1 MSKTD
6 AFNHR
11 FSLHRKQPCE
21 EHVWLV
27 KDAVEIRNGV
37 LVKKKCMVCG
47 KKFTQYYWKET
58 VR

>member
-6 AFNHR
+6 ECKRWF
-11 FSLHRKQPCE
+11 LHRKQPCE

-27 KDAVEIRNGV
+27 EDTIEIRNGV

-47 KKFTQYYWKET
+47 KKSTQHYWKET